1 MKKTIFILLFVLTF
15 FAASI
20 LLQGQEKRSRIGIG
34 ISMGKEIT
42 SSNGSV
48 LTLFDFPSIYV
59 PIIISSKFRLEP
71 GIGFYR
77 YSDSGTDWEE
87 STTILSL
94 SFGIFVVTR
103 KDKVDIYYGV
113 RNGLICIW
121 DYDRYDWNGTER
133 YERSKTDY
141 YFGPAMGGEYFFS
154 KHFSLGGE
162 VQLNYVFIG
171 QWDGGDGGGT
181 EGGIRT
187 KTFIFVRWYF

>member
-1 MKKTIFILLFVLTF
+1 MKRSIFILLLVTLLL
-15 FAASI
+15 ASYQ
-20 LLQGQEKRSRIGIG
+20 LQAQDRKSLIGIG
-34 ISMGKEIT
+34 ISMGKEII

-77 YSDSGTDWEE
+77 YSGSGTNWEE

-94 SFGIFVVTR
+94 SFGIFAVTR

-113 RNGLICIW
+113 RNGLICTW
-121 DYDRYDWNGTER
+121 DYDRYDWNGVER

-141 YFGPAMGGEYFFS
+141 YVGPAMGGEYFFS

-187 KTFIFVRWYF
+187 KTLIFVRWYL

>member
-1 MKKTIFILLFVLTF
+1 M
-15 FAASI
+15 
-20 LLQGQEKRSRIGIG
+20 
-34 ISMGKEIT
+34 
-42 SSNGSV
+42 
-48 LTLFDFPSIYV
+48 
-59 PIIISSKFRLEP
+59 
-71 GIGFYR
+71 
-77 YSDSGTDWEE
+77 
-87 STTILSL
+87 
-94 SFGIFVVTR
+94 TR

-113 RNGLICIW
+113 RNGLICTW

-171 QWDGGDGGGT
+171 RWDGGDGGGT

-187 KTFIFVRWYF
+187 KTFIFVRWYL